1 VHVVLGERWAE
12 ATPLIQILA
21 WVGLLQVLQS
31 LNTDI
36 LQARGKPGT
45 VLRFTIFFT
54 AAHVAAF
61 TVGLQ
66 WGVVGVA
73 AAYAIS
79 STLVEPVY
87 TWITARELGMSPLA
101 IVRGLS
107 GVFVAGA
114 CMCVVVFAAR
124 EGLVDL
130 GVSALPRLA
139 ILMLVGAA
147 VYGACAWGVPS
158 LREELRGLARSVPRF
173 WSRQPA
179 GTGAPA

>member
-1 VHVVLGERWAE
+1 
-12 ATPLIQILA
+12 
-21 WVGLLQVLQS
+21 
-31 LNTDI
+31 
-36 LQARGKPGT
+36 
-45 VLRFTIFFT
+45 
-54 AAHVAAF
+54 
-61 TVGLQ
+61 
-66 WGVVGVA
+66 
-73 AAYAIS
+73 
-79 STLVEPVY
+79 
-87 TWITARELGMSPLA
+87 MSPLA